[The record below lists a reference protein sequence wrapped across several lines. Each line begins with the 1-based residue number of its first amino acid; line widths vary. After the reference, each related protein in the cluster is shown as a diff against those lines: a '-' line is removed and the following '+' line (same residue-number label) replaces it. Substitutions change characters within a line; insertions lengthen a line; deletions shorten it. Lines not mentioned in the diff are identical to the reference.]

1 MTSGFG
7 VDPTKDG
14 TGAITS
20 GTTSQDIQQIYGG
33 LYTPGL
39 VSGAAITTSASAMTY
54 SVAAGTGVIP
64 VSLGYNIP
72 IPIPAT
78 VVNAPNGPA
87 SGSRTD
93 IIYAQQRFPSIE
105 GDSNVIVNVGTTL
118 PARAITLGTYTVP
131 ANVTNTN
138 AATGP
143 GDIGYAIP
151 YGVGRGQLFQSTYTN
166 SGVLPNSL
174 TRIGYG
180 NIYLPTDRRLR
191 FKVSALVYAVGAN
204 GFDNS
209 KYCEYYFLPNI
220 DNGDM
225 VIWTTAGLHQAW
237 ATHNFEYDI
246 NVSAGHHTVNLGI
259 GRMVGPGTAATFYGT
274 DGNGFG
280 RRGIT
285 FTVEDVGVTI

>member
-33 LYTPGL
+33 LYSPGL

-64 VSLGYNIP
+64 VSTGSNIP

-78 VVNAPNGPA
+78 VVNASPG
-87 SGSRTD
+87 GSATRTD

-105 GDSNVIVNVGTTL
+105 GDSSVIVNVGPTL
-118 PARAITLGTYTVP
+118 PPRAITLGTYTVP

-143 GDIGYAIP
+143 GDITYSVP
-151 YGVGRGQLFQSTYTN
+151 YGVGRGLLFQSVYTT
-166 SGVLPNSL
+166 SGNLPSNV

-180 NIYLPTDRRLR
+180 SIYLPTDRRLR
-191 FKVSALVYAVGAN
+191 FKVSAVLYAQGAS
-204 GFDNS
+204 GFDNAH
-209 KYCEYYFLPNI
+209 YCEYYFLPNI
-220 DNGDM
+220 DNNDM
-225 VIWTTAGLHQAW
+225 VIWTSTGLHQAW
-237 ATHNFEYDI
+237 GTYNFDYDL
-246 NVSAGHHTVNLGI
+246 NVSAGHHTVNLGM
-259 GRMVGPGTAATFYGT
+259 GRKVGPGTAATFFGT
-274 DGNGFG
+274 DTQGYG

-285 FTVEDVGVTI
+285 YSIEDIGVTI